1 MVWGLEKEIVAFPSK
16 GLKGS
21 VLISGDKSISHR
33 AVILGALAVGETKI
47 RGLLESDDV
56 HATLNAIQMLGST
69 VKRNPNGS
77 YSIYGVGTGGFSESD
92 NVINCGNSGTAVR
105 LIIGAVSTTPITTV
119 FTGDSS
125 LRSRPMNRIKTPLSQ
140 FGTEFYGR
148 QSNLLPMAVIGSDE
162 PVPIVYKLPVP
173 SAQVKSAVLLAGLNS
188 PGKTTVIEKKKTRD
202 HTERM
207 LRAAGAGI
215 EIQETEEGTA
225 ITLDGYAELK
235 PLELEVPSD
244 PSSAAFIISA
254 GLIVEDSSIT
264 VRNIGMNPTR
274 TGLFKTFEEMG
285 AKLQYEEIE
294 NHSGESL
301 AHVHVQTSDLKGIE
315 VPPERAP
322 SMIDE
327 YPILAVV
334 AAVAEGDTVMR
345 GVKELRVK
353 ETDRIKAMVDG
364 LQLCGVDVTE
374 YEDGFTVHGKGKGSV
389 KGNTTVNTYF
399 DHRIAMS
406 FLCLGLAS
414 KKPITID
421 DGTAINTS
429 FPQFVTLM
437 VNIGAG
443 IMWVEDL
450 LG

>member
-1 MVWGLEKEIVAFPSK
+1 MPSNEQKPLIAFPSSR
-16 GLKGS
+16 LEGS
-21 VLISGDKSISHR
+21 VVISGDKSVSHR

-56 HATLNAIQMLGST
+56 LATLNAVQLLGST

-77 YSIYGVGTGGFSESD
+77 YSIFGVGTGGFFEPD
-92 NVINCGNSGTAVR
+92 NVIDCGNSGTAVR
-105 LIIGAVSTTPITTV
+105 LLIGAVSTAPITTI
-119 FTGDSS
+119 FTGDTS
-125 LRSRPMNRIKTPLSQ
+125 LRSRPMKRIKEPLSR

-148 QSNLLPMAVIGSDE
+148 KSNLLPMAVIGSGE

-173 SAQVKSAVLLAGLNS
+173 SAQVKSAVLLAGLNT
-188 PGKTTVIEKKKTRD
+188 PGQTTVIEEKSTRD

-207 LRAAGAGI
+207 LKAFGAGVA
-215 EIQETEEGTA
+215 IQETEEGTA
-225 ITLDGYAELK
+225 ITVDGYAELN

-274 TGLFKTFEEMG
+274 TGLFKTLEEMG
-285 AKLQYEEIE
+285 ANLQYEMID
-294 NHSGESL
+294 NPSGEPL
-301 AHVHVQTSDLKGIE
+301 AHVQVQSSDLKGVE

-327 YPILAVV
+327 YPILSAV

-364 LQLCGVDVTE
+364 LKSCGVEVTE
-374 YEDGFTVHGKGKGSV
+374 YEDGLTVHGKGKGSV
-389 KGNTTVNTYF
+389 KGDATVNTYF

-406 FLCLGLAS
+406 FLCLGLTS
-414 KKPITID
+414 KKPITVD

-437 VNIGAG
+437 QNIGAKIEEFQG
-443 IMWVEDL
+443 
-450 LG
+450 